1 MKRAVPVLVLLLT
14 LSGCFG
20 ENRELQRGMEL
31 RAKLLSSSCSF
42 EAVITA
48 DYGDDV
54 YLFTV
59 GCQADSQGNLSFT
72 VKQPDTISGITGSIS
87 ATGGKL
93 TFDETV
99 LAFPLLAEGQLTPV
113 SAPWILV
120 RTLQGGYLRA
130 AGMEDDLLRLTFD
143 DSYEEDALQ
152 LDIWL
157 DSANVPVKADVLYGG
172 RRILSMS
179 ISEFQFL

>member
-14 LSGCFG
+14 LSGCLG
-20 ENRELQRGMEL
+20 GNRELEQGMKL

-54 YLFTV
+54 YSFTV

-72 VKQPDTISGITGSIS
+72 VKQPDTISGIAGSIS

-99 LAFPLLAEGQLTPV
+99 LAFPLLADGQLTPV

-130 AGMEDDLLRLTFD
+130 AGTEEDLLRLTFD

-157 DSANVPVKADVLYGG
+157 DSANVPVKADVLYDG